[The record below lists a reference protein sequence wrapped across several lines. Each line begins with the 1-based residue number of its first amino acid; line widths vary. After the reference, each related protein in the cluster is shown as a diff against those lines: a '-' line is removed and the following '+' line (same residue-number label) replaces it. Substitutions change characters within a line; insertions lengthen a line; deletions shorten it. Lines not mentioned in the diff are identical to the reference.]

1 MFDKEAVRKSSFLP
15 RRVYLAVGRD
25 TPEASG
31 FISIRDNG
39 ATGSSHKRFNP
50 ATRTVPVASENISEE
65 KAVSK
70 AGELIEEHKGV
81 SSEDYELSGVID
93 YTEFGKWRMIFD
105 VNGEDSAVKVD
116 IDRAGNLAD
125 SNNLK

>member
-1 MFDKEAVRKSSFLP
+1 MAK
-15 RRVYLAVGRD
+15 
-25 TPEASG
+25 
-31 FISIRDNG
+31 
-39 ATGSSHKRFNP
+39 
-50 ATRTVPVASENISEE
+50 ENISEE

-70 AGELIEEHKGV
+70 AGELIEEYKGV